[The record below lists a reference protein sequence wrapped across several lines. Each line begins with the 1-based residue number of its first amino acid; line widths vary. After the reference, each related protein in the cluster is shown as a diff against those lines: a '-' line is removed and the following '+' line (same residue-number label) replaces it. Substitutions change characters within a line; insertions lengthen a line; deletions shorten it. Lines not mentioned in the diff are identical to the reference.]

1 MSVRS
6 TAKLNASLGQVDP
19 IWHSIRAE
27 AEEAAKSD
35 PVLGTFLYATI
46 LNQPSLE
53 DAVMHRISERL
64 GHADLSADILRQTF
78 DAMLDANPEW
88 SQTVRVDIQAVY
100 DRDPAYSRFMDPIL
114 YLKGFHAIQ
123 THRLAH
129 WLYHQG
135 RRDFAYYLQRR

>member
-1 MSVRS
+1 MSVRTS
-6 TAKLNASLGQVDP
+6 AKVAPSLGQVDP

-27 AEEAAKSD
+27 AEEAAKND

-53 DAVMHRISERL
+53 DAVTHRISERL

-88 SQTVRVDIQAVY
+88 SQIVPRG
-100 DRDPAYSRFMDPIL
+100 YSSGL
-114 YLKGFHAIQ
+114 
-123 THRLAH
+123 
-129 WLYHQG
+129 
-135 RRDFAYYLQRR
+135 